1 MKSNEYGI
9 LENGKTYIEENNISK
24 RCQITINFIQ
34 NYFKLFGFISI
45 ALAIGLALIGS
56 FWKNYSDSIKIIFTV
71 ISGSF
76 LLSSFL
82 FFLILLIV
90 NSLYKKRH

>member
-34 NYFKLFGFISI
+34 NYFKLFGFI
-45 ALAIGLALIGS
+45 
-56 FWKNYSDSIKIIFTV
+56 
-71 ISGSF
+71 
-76 LLSSFL
+76 LL
-82 FFLILLIV
+82 
-90 NSLYKKRH
+90 H